1 LGVGATRGDAWL
13 NEANFHIADLFDA
26 HQLAKAL
33 FAEHDALR
41 RGNHGTGD
49 GVGAERGH
57 RFRVT
62 AVRDTVRVCDVGA
75 IEYGFSGEMRN
86 RSEPRDA
93 DPLAAQLSD
102 LGDRRLNVQG

>member
-1 LGVGATRGDAWL
+1 MP
-13 NEANFHIADLFDA
+13 
-26 HQLAKAL
+26 LAKSL

-41 RGNHGTGD
+41 RWNHGAGD
-49 GVGAERGH
+49 GVRTERGH

-62 AVRDTVRVCDVGA
+62 AGLDNDRVRDVGA
-75 IEYGFSGEMRN
+75 IQYGFGGEMRN

-102 LGDRRLNVQG
+102 LDRKSVV